1 MKNIVIL
8 GSTGSIGTQTLDVV
22 RNLPGQFNILGLSA
36 GSNVNLLCAQ
46 VNEHKPLMVC
56 ANPIEELAKKIDPSL
71 ISTVEHMVT
80 NPAPSQVLLG
90 ETEGISLC
98 RPTSFPPI

>member
-36 GSNVNLLCAQ
+36 GANVNLLCAQ

-80 NPAPSQVLLG
+80 NPKVELVMIASTGL
-90 ETEGISLC
+90 S
-98 RPTSFPPI
+98 